1 MYLYC
6 RMTRTETELSF
17 VQAAIVRDPLIYRTY
32 LYLFSS
38 SRQQLSQIE
47 PIIHPSV
54 NVSHRGCNGNSRRLL
69 FCGSYNSSVLD
80 LLYLLSL
87 MRDQNVLA
95 LLAHI
100 LD

>member
-1 MYLYC
+1 
-6 RMTRTETELSF
+6 MTRTETELSF
-17 VQAAIVRDPLIYRTY
+17 VQAAIVRDPLIYRTF
-32 LYLFSS
+32 LFSS

-100 LD
+100 LDKEWK